1 MSTQLLWNPVTLCHV
16 AQWCQNM
23 QKTAQIAAIIEKRR
37 PLAQRI
43 EAVERYL
50 KTLSEVLQSLQ
61 SQCSELTQ
69 KVDDPEVYGR
79 LSEVNTAPL
88 QFRITTELQAL
99 SKLRLRFSR
108 HTLNI
113 GVIGRARQGKSRLLQ
128 SLSGLTTDEIPD
140 GDRQH
145 CTGVRSTIHHNP
157 TLETY
162 GEVWFHSEKSFLND
176 VIAPYYEELRLGSK
190 PFSLDAFA
198 NCPLPELPHELS
210 AYAGS
215 GAMYEHLKRYH
226 IHFENYG
233 HLLTASPRRISRS
246 EIREYVAQDTPD
258 GQRIFFNYLAVQEV
272 KITCKFPH
280 EEVAQIAL
288 VDMPGLGD
296 TGVGDEARLVQTL
309 GQDVDAV
316 LFVRMP
322 KSSGDYW
329 ADVDVR
335 LYDVARD
342 ALTSLPLEEWSFLV
356 LNRTNPDSKNGD
368 NWNNCKDLAE
378 SLGEKHIKV
387 IQQTIANCAD
397 RTETSALLDSVLQYM
412 AENIARLDRQYAASC
427 QECLFQLQKAV
438 ASELEKAKQAISHAN
453 YKTNWFPLF
462 ETLFQQL
469 WDQLTTG
476 LEELLKEL
484 REQRDQPD
492 LDFKHQVEV
501 ALEACRADTG
511 LPTIKDIETRRNR
524 VGGYPNAYYE
534 CLNEVRAHL
543 SQHFLVVDEA
553 LKQGLTRVKSQVA
566 DVLICQ
572 GRLGELTQFRDAEF
586 LNALANQIPEQLV
599 LDQSSQIKLG
609 FEILASFDLSY
620 RGLIQHRIRQHLDD
634 LTPDTTQLQLSASP
648 SAQEVLSCLTSLHAE
663 AVYRCRTALDDL
675 LAEPSQAAFA
685 IVEEFV
691 DRILRSENSQTEWR
705 IFLEDVRSDIW
716 SEKFQQLGE
725 RSRTRRIWLEKVE
738 QAANANQIE
747 LFRFLD

>member
-1 MSTQLLWNPVTLCHV
+1 ME
-16 AQWCQNM
+16 
-23 QKTAQIAAIIEKRR
+23 KTAQIAAIIEKRS

-43 EAVERYL
+43 GAVEHHL
-50 KTLSEVLQSLQ
+50 KTFSEVLQSLQ
-61 SQCSELTQ
+61 NQCSELAQ

-79 LSEVNTAPL
+79 LSEVNTAPIQL
-88 QFRITTELQAL
+88 HITAEIQAL

-108 HTLNI
+108 QTLNI

-157 TLETY
+157 VLETY
-162 GEVWFHSEKSFLND
+162 GEVWFHSEESFLNG
-176 VIAPYYEELRLGSK
+176 VIAPYYEKLRLGSK
-190 PFSLDAFA
+190 PFSLNTFA
-198 NCPLPELPHELS
+198 NGLLPELPRELS
-210 AYAGS
+210 AYAEP

-226 IHFENYG
+226 VHIESYR
-233 HLLTASPRRISRS
+233 HLLNASPKQISRN

-280 EEVAQIAL
+280 EEVGKIAL

-296 TGVGDEARLVQTL
+296 TGVGDESRLVQTL
-309 GQDVDAV
+309 GQDVDVV

-335 LYDVARD
+335 LYDIARD
-342 ALTSLPLEEWSFLV
+342 ALTALPIEEWSFLV

-368 NWNNCKDLAE
+368 NQNNCKDLAE

-387 IQQTIANCAD
+387 IQQMIANCAD

-412 AENIARLDRQYAASC
+412 AKNIARLDQQYAASC
-427 QECLFQLQKAV
+427 QERLFQLQKEI
-438 ASELEKAKQAISHAN
+438 ASELKKAQQAIDHAN

-476 LEELLKEL
+476 LEGLLKAL
-484 REQRDQPD
+484 KDQRDQPD
-492 LDFKHQVEV
+492 LDFQQQVEV
-501 ALEACRADTG
+501 ALVACRADTG
-511 LPTIKDIETRRNR
+511 LPTIEDIETRRNR
-524 VGGYPNAYYE
+524 IGGYPNAYYE
-534 CLNEVRAHL
+534 YLNEVRAHL

-553 LKQGLTRVKSQVA
+553 LKQGLIRVKSQVA
-566 DVLICQ
+566 DVLISQ
-572 GRLGELTQFRDAEF
+572 GQLGELTQFRSAEF
-586 LNALANQIPEQLV
+586 LSAIADQIPEHLISGS
-599 LDQSSQIKLG
+599 SSQIKLG

-648 SAQEVLSCLTSLHAE
+648 SAEEVLSCLSSLHAE

-691 DRILRSENSQTEWR
+691 DRVLRSKNAQTEWR
-705 IFLEDVRSDIW
+705 IFLEDVRSDVW
-716 SEKFQQLGE
+716 SEQFQELGE
-725 RSRTRRIWLEKVE
+725 RSRTRRVWLETVE
-738 QAANANQIE
+738 RVATANQIE
-747 LFRFLD
+747 QFRFID

>member
-1 MSTQLLWNPVTLCHV
+1 
-16 AQWCQNM
+16 M

-43 EAVERYL
+43 EAVERHL
-50 KTLSEVLQSLQ
+50 KTLSEMLQRLQ
-61 SQCSELTQ
+61 HQCSELTQ

-79 LSEVNTAPL
+79 LSEVNTASL
-88 QFRITTELQAL
+88 QLRITTELQAL

-128 SLSGLTTDEIPD
+128 SLSGLTTAEIPD

-162 GEVWFHSEKSFLND
+162 GEVWFHSEESFLNG
-176 VIAPYYEELRLGSK
+176 VIAPYYEKLRLGSK
-190 PFSLDAFA
+190 PFSLDTFA
-198 NCPLPELPHELS
+198 NSPLPELPRELS
-210 AYAGS
+210 AYAES

-226 IHFENYG
+226 VHLDNYR
-233 HLLTASPRRISRS
+233 HLLNSPPKRISRN
-246 EIREYVAQDTPD
+246 EIREYVAQDTLD

-280 EEVAQIAL
+280 EEVGQIAL

-309 GQDVDAV
+309 GQDVDVV

-342 ALTSLPLEEWSFLV
+342 ALAALPLEEWSFLV

-368 NWNNCKDLAE
+368 NWNNCKDLVD

-412 AENIARLDRQYAASC
+412 AGNITRLDRQYTASC
-427 QECLFQLQKAV
+427 QERLFQLQKAV
-438 ASELEKAKQAISHAN
+438 VSELEKAQQAIDHAD

-476 LEELLKEL
+476 LEELLKAL
-484 REQRDQPD
+484 KEQRDQPD
-492 LDFKHQVEV
+492 LDFKQRVEV

-511 LPTIKDIETRRNR
+511 LPTIEDIETRRNR

-534 CLNEVRAHL
+534 YLNEVRAHL

-553 LKQGLTRVKSQVA
+553 LKQGLIRVKSQVA
-566 DVLICQ
+566 DMLIWQ
-572 GRLGELTQFRDAEF
+572 GRLGNLAQFQSTEF
-586 LNALANQIPEQLV
+586 LNAIAEQIPEQLIPNY
-599 LDQSSQIKLG
+599 SSQIKLG
-609 FEILASFDLSY
+609 FQILASFDLSY

-648 SAQEVLSCLTSLHAE
+648 SAEEVLNCLTSLYAE

-691 DRILRSENSQTEWR
+691 DRVLRSKNAQTEWR
-705 IFLEDVRSDIW
+705 IFLEDVRSDVW
-716 SEKFQQLGE
+716 SEQFQQLGE
-725 RSRTRRIWLEKVE
+725 RSRTRRVWLETVE
-738 QAANANQIE
+738 RVATANQIE
-747 LFRFLD
+747 QFRFTD